1 MHSHIILQ
9 VQEMLMAVLRVQVD
23 DALEIATSYSL
34 DPDPMFKALW
44 CRSAAKDAQAV
55 QSALAHVKDS
65 DW

>member
-1 MHSHIILQ
+1 
-9 VQEMLMAVLRVQVD
+9 MAVLRVQVD